1 MIDTIEVIIQNGALL
16 SEHFVL
22 KCDELKAYLAFDTV
36 NISKEFLDNLV
47 STIRSWKN
55 EYGSDSKIDSE
66 EFTVIVTS
74 NDKTIDKFHGKGI
87 YPDNYSYFIE
97 LLGEIK

>member
-1 MIDTIEVIIQNGALL
+1 MIDTIEVIIQNGVLL

-22 KCDELKAYLAFDTV
+22 KCNELKVYFAYETKEV
-36 NISKEFLDNLV
+36 SNEFLDELV
-47 STIRSWKN
+47 RIIRLWKN
-55 EYGSDSKIDSE
+55 EYGNNSKVDSE

-87 YPDNYSYFIE
+87 YPDNYNQFIE

>member
-16 SEHFVL
+16 SKHFVL
-22 KCDELKAYLAFDTV
+22 KCDELKAYLPFDAV

-87 YPDNYSYFIE
+87 YPDNYNYFTE